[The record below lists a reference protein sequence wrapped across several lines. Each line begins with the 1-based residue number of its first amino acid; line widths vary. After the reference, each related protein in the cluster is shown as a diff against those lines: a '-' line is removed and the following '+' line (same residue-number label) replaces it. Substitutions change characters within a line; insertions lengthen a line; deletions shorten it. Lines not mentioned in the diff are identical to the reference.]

1 MTASNISLF
10 KKRRDELMQLMED
23 GIAIFPT
30 APEFIRNGD
39 VHFIFRPD
47 SDFYYLTHFPEPEAV
62 AVLVPGQPNGKFI
75 LFCRQRDYDRETWN
89 GVRRGLDGAVKI
101 YGADD
106 AFPIEDISDILPG
119 MLENKNRIY
128 CNMGR
133 YRDFDNQLIEWLKA
147 SESVA
152 KMHSDTGGKL
162 VDIGHILHEMRLIK
176 TKDEIKLMSHAAE
189 ISASAHCRA
198 MQTCQPNMYEY
209 QVESELEYIFRKEGA
224 RSTAYPSII
233 AGGGNACVLHY
244 TDNNARLNDGELLL
258 IDAGAEID
266 CYASDITRTF
276 PINGHF
282 TDDQLVLYKIVLSA
296 QEAAIA
302 QVHPGNTWNQ
312 PHEAA
317 INIISQGL
325 IDLGLLT
332 GPLDQILEEQH
343 YRKFYMHKTGHWL
356 GMDVH
361 DVGDYQIEG
370 KWRPLEAGMTLTIE
384 PGIYIPPDKT
394 IEPRWHNIGIRI
406 EDDILVTHNGH
417 HILTNGVPKAPK
429 EIEALM
435 NIKI

>member
-1 MTASNISLF
+1 MTKLNMSLF
-10 KKRRDELMQLMED
+10 QKRRDELMQLMED

-30 APEFIRNGD
+30 APEIIRNGD

-47 SDFYYLTHFPEPEAV
+47 SDFYYLTHFPEPQAV

-75 LFCRQRDYDRETWN
+75 LFCRQRDYEKETWH
-89 GVRRGLDGAVKI
+89 GVRSGLEGAVKT

-119 MLENKNRIY
+119 MLENKKRIY

-133 YRDFDNQLIEWLKA
+133 YPDFDNQLIGWLKA
-147 SESVA
+147 SENISQ
-152 KMHSDTGGKL
+152 SSSETFGKL

-176 TKDEIKLMSHAAE
+176 TKDEIKLMSRAAE
-189 ISASAHCRA
+189 ISASAHRRA

-209 QVESELEYIFRKEGA
+209 EIESELEYVFRKEGA

-233 AGGGNACVLHY
+233 AGGANACVLHY
-244 TDNNARLNDGELLL
+244 TDNNTRLNDGELLL

-276 PINGHF
+276 PINGRF
-282 TDDQLVLYKIVLSA
+282 TNDQLQLYDIVLSA

-317 INIISQGL
+317 INVISQGL
-325 IDLGLLT
+325 IDLGLLI
-332 GPLDQILEEQH
+332 GPLDQVIEEQQ

-361 DVGDYQIEG
+361 DVGDYQIGG
-370 KWRPLEAGMTLTIE
+370 KWRLLEPGMALTIE
-384 PGIYIPPDKT
+384 PGIYIPPDHT
-394 IEPRWHNIGIRI
+394 TESHWHNIGIRI

-417 HILTNGVPKAPK
+417 QILTNGVPKMPK
-429 EIEALM
+429 DIEALM
-435 NIKI
+435 NN